1 MLTKKQKLQ
10 QGFDSAHLMKAKG
23 HFASKLAE
31 AYFYADGWNAMTLYE
46 AFPELF
52 TIAPVKIEPPVPQDL
67 DKQYFINQLTNF
79 LQEQKNAN

>member
-1 MLTKKQKLQ
+1 MLTKKQKWQ
-10 QGFDSAHLMKAKG
+10 QGFDSAQLMKDRG

-31 AYFYADGWNAMTLYE
+31 AYFYADGTNSMRLYE

-52 TIAPVKIEPPVPQDL
+52 QLAPVKIEPLVPQDL
-67 DKQYFINQLTNF
+67 DKKYFINQLTNF

>member
-1 MLTKKQKLQ
+1 MLSKKQKWQ
-10 QGFDSAHLMKAKG
+10 QGFDSAQMMKDRG

-31 AYFYADGWNAMTLYE
+31 AYFYADGTNSMRLYE

-52 TIAPVKIEPPVPQDL
+52 TIAPVKIDSVVPQDL
-67 DKQYFINQLTNF
+67 DKQYFISQLTNF

>member
-1 MLTKKQKLQ
+1 MLNKTQKWK
-10 QGFDSAHLMKAKG
+10 QGFDSAQLMKDRG

-31 AYFYADGWNAMTLYE
+31 AYFYADGTNSMRLYE

-52 TIAPVKIEPPVPQDL
+52 TLAPVKIEPAIQQDL
-67 DKQYFINQLTNF
+67 DKQYFITQLTNL

>member
-1 MLTKKQKLQ
+1 MLNQKQKWK
-10 QGFDSAHLMKAKG
+10 QGFDSAQMMKDRG

-31 AYFYADGWNAMTLYE
+31 AYFYADGTNSMRLYE

-52 TIAPVKIEPPVPQDL
+52 QLAPVKIEPEVQPDL
-67 DKQYFINQLTNF
+67 DKQYFIKQLTNY

>member
-1 MLTKKQKLQ
+1 MLSKKQKWQ
-10 QGFDSAHLMKAKG
+10 QGFDSAHMMQDRG

-31 AYFYADGWNAMTLYE
+31 AYFYADGTNSMRLYE

-52 TIAPVKIEPPVPQDL
+52 TIAPVKIEPIIPQDL
-67 DKQYFINQLTNF
+67 DKQYFIRQLTNF

>member
-1 MLTKKQKLQ
+1 MLTKKQKWQ
-10 QGFDSAHLMKAKG
+10 QGFDSAQMMKDRG

-31 AYFYADGWNAMTLYE
+31 AYFYADGTNSMRLYE

-52 TIAPVKIEPPVPQDL
+52 QLAPVKIEPPVPQDL
-67 DKQYFINQLTNF
+67 DKQYFISQLSNF

>member
-1 MLTKKQKLQ
+1 MR
-10 QGFDSAHLMKAKG
+10 
-23 HFASKLAE
+23 
-31 AYFYADGWNAMTLYE
+31 LYE

-67 DKQYFINQLTNF
+67 DKQYFIKQLTNY

>member
-1 MLTKKQKLQ
+1 MLSKKQKWQ
-10 QGFDSAHLMKAKG
+10 QGFDSAHMMQDRG

-31 AYFYADGWNAMTLYE
+31 AYFYADGTNSMRLYE

-52 TIAPVKIEPPVPQDL
+52 TIAPVKIEPLIPQDL